1 MVMYGP
7 SITEAKQVK
16 GQEYERFSQTRDA
29 SGNKKVSS
37 NLTDG
42 EKYATNST
50 GKGGVLDSV
59 AQNHIQEL
67 DIEKEKA
74 ILESDDIITAYK
86 LYIEG
91 EFEKAADFWQ
101 SLKRESQ
108 LEKRMAEDF
117 NALKF
122 AIGVDDDLAK
132 KLIVDEYYGN
142 KHIPQDASDEEK
154 AKIIKNILRMRL
166 NYVNKITSL
175 MSTMLRKNYKILGL
189 SEEQAKIYINSLS
202 SGTNDSVKAAGDILK
217 LIKSNGDKF
226 LTNNGQSVD
235 LSSLGFGVI
244 LGPTAGYELGFAGT
258 DMTNEDAMLNL
269 VQTAMRYDVVVV
281 AHGGSEKNFVD
292 DKRASRALP
301 TIRDAM
307 TYVLE
312 NKDKYVKMIRK
323 MDQEEAKYVTML
335 SNEAA
340 MSCIPQNSQAKMT
353 AYITKEL
360 LKINTIGMLRSKDE
374 KQLMKEYVSS
384 ALKAVNKFFDYD
396 LLKEAVH
403 AKVNDKEEIAKFHK
417 YMGSRKNIIELIG
430 KWHWA
435 HQFLSSFYQT
445 QTSVAKGK
453 AVDFWYCQPTRT
465 LKAGPFDDVNDLVRE
480 LIKEGYKKIFIK
492 DCNPGG
498 HKLADDIMNTKGI
511 LINHSDFSNYVE
523 SSIIDSNDE
532 DFRVI
537 KEAEE
542 SLMEFAE
549 SYEINYNDDEYLT
562 ECCNWYLENSDL
574 IHEGKIFDNIKEYF
588 KKVVGAIIGFFKAIY
603 RLIKKALLKL
613 KELFFGTKEEPKDAK
628 VEFQKP
634 IKTKLIDVDSKKLVE
649 ITSNNREGLNKQG
662 SAMCAKMVNKIKEF
676 NQKQQSSL
684 NKIEREINE
693 LSRQEVLNKES
704 SVFDFMDSFLLEEG
718 DLLANLELLRE
729 FEDANG
735 PVADDEEEPS
745 DFSMDDDAGEAAPAA
760 ETTPEEAPAEEAPA
774 EEDGP
779 EDFSMDDEGETEGE
793 TENPE
798 TEEEPDDTPEDED
811 YEIPDEEGAEEN
823 PEGEEGDD
831 APEDEEF
838 SMDDDGEGAEGEE
851 SSTDDA
857 GDDSMGDDTQSDDNI
872 DPRLKDLE
880 SVVFD
885 SLSDKEKELKIKE
898 LKELY
903 ITVYK
908 KCGTISELLT
918 DIKRD
923 EETIQIVEYISNTLI
938 DLKQYVNDYIN
949 DIFDSKTYV
958 ENLAQLQKYIMIFN
972 AINTVLAQIKQE
984 NAE

>member
-7 SITEAKQVK
+7 TLEAKQVK

-29 SGNKKVSS
+29 SGNKKVASD
-37 NLTDG
+37 LTDG
-42 EKYATNST
+42 QKYATNST

-59 AQNHIQEL
+59 AQNHIQDL

-108 LEKRMAEDF
+108 LEKRMAEDY

-122 AIGVDDDLAK
+122 AIGVDDNLAK
-132 KLIVDEYYGN
+132 KLIIDEYYGN
-142 KHIPQDASDEEK
+142 KYISQDASDEEK

-175 MSTMLRKNYKILGL
+175 MSTMLRKNYKVLGL
-189 SEEQAKIYINSLS
+189 SEEQAKIYIDSLS
-202 SGTNDSVKAAGDILK
+202 SGTNYSVKAAGDILK

-307 TYVLE
+307 SYVLE

-323 MDQEEAKYVTML
+323 MDEEEAKYVTML
-335 SNEAA
+335 SNEAG
-340 MSCIPQNSQAKMT
+340 MSCIPQNSQVKIT

-403 AKVNDKEEIAKFHK
+403 TKVNDKEELTKFNK

-523 SSIIDSNDE
+523 SSIIDSTDE

-549 SYEINYNDDEYLT
+549 SYDINYNDDEYLT
-562 ECCNWYLENSDL
+562 ECCNWYLENREL
-574 IHEGKIFDNIKEYF
+574 INEGKIFDNIKEYF
-588 KKVVGAIIGFFKAIY
+588 KRVVGAIIGFFKAIY

-628 VEFQKP
+628 AEFQKP
-634 IKTKLIDVDSKKLVE
+634 IKTKLIDVKSQKIVE
-649 ITSNNREGLNKQG
+649 ITSKNREELNKEA
-662 SAMCAKMVNKIKEF
+662 SEMCSKLSHEIKEF
-676 NQKQQSSL
+676 NQKQQRSL

-704 SVFDFMDSFLLEEG
+704 TVFDLMDSFFLEEG

-745 DFSMDDDAGEAAPAA
+745 DFSMGDDAGEAAPAA
-760 ETTPEEAPAEEAPA
+760 ETTPEEAPAEDA
-774 EEDGP
+774 P
-779 EDFSMDDEGETEGE
+779 EDEEFSMDDEGEQPPE
-793 TENPE
+793 ENPE
-798 TEEEPDDTPEDED
+798 TQEEPDDAPEDED
-811 YEIPDEEGAEEN
+811 YEIPDEEVTEEN
-823 PEGEEGDD
+823 PEGEAPAED

-838 SMDDDGEGAEGEE
+838 SMDDAGEGTEGGEG
-851 SSTDDA
+851 TDDTA
-857 GDDSMGDDTQSDDNI
+857 GDSMGDDTPSDDNI

-880 SVVFD
+880 AVVFD
-885 SLSDKEKELKIKE
+885 NLSDKEKELKIKD
-898 LKELY
+898 LKELF

-972 AINTVLAQIKQE
+972 AINKVFDQIKRE
-984 NAE
+984 KSE

>member
-7 SITEAKQVK
+7 TLEAKQVK

-37 NLTDG
+37 DLTDG
-42 EKYATNST
+42 QKYATNST

-59 AQNHIQEL
+59 AQNHIQDL

-108 LEKRMAEDF
+108 LEKRMAEDY
-117 NALKF
+117 NALKVS
-122 AIGVDDDLAK
+122 IGVGDDLAK
-132 KLIVDEYYGN
+132 KLIIDEYYGN

-175 MSTMLRKNYKILGL
+175 MSTMLRKNYKVLGL
-189 SEEQAKIYINSLS
+189 SEEQAKIYIDSLS

-244 LGPTAGYELGFAGT
+244 LGPSAGYELGFAGT

-292 DKRASRALP
+292 DKRASLALP
-301 TIRDAM
+301 AIRQAM

-312 NKDKYVKMIRK
+312 NKDKYVKMLRK
-323 MDQEEAKYVTML
+323 LDEDEKIHVSQLAN
-335 SNEAA
+335 SAA
-340 MSCIPQNSQAKMT
+340 MVCIPQSAQSKTA

-360 LKINTIGMLRSKDE
+360 LKINTIGMLRSKGNDN
-374 KQLMKEYVSS
+374 LSKEYISS
-384 ALKAVNKFFDYD
+384 ALKGVNKFFDYD
-396 LLKEAVH
+396 LLKEEIDS
-403 AKVNDKEEIAKFHK
+403 KIDDEEEAAKFHK
-417 YMGSRKNIIELIG
+417 LLMSRKNIIELIA
-430 KWHWA
+430 KWNYA

-445 QTSVAKGK
+445 QTSAAKGK
-453 AVDFWYCQPTRT
+453 SVDFWYCQPTRT
-465 LKAGPFDDVNDLVRE
+465 LNAGPFDEVNELVRQ

-498 HKLADDIMNTKGI
+498 HKLADDIMNTKGV

-542 SLMEFAE
+542 SLIEFAE
-549 SYEINYNDDEYLT
+549 SYDINYNDDEYLT
-562 ECCNWYLENSDL
+562 ECCNWYLENREL
-574 IHEGKIFDNIKEYF
+574 INEGKIFDNIKEYF
-588 KKVVGAIIGFFKAIY
+588 KRVVGAIIGFFKAIY

-613 KELFFGTKEEPKDAK
+613 KELFFGTKDKPKDAK
-628 VEFQKP
+628 AEFQKP
-634 IKTKLIDVDSKKLVE
+634 IKTKLIDVKSQKVVE
-649 ITSNNREGLNKQG
+649 ITSKSREELNKEG
-662 SAMCAKMVNKIKEF
+662 SEMCSEFSHQIKEF
-676 NQKQQSSL
+676 NQKQQRSL
-684 NKIEREINE
+684 NKIEKEINE
-693 LSRQEVLNKES
+693 LSRQEILNKES
-704 SVFDFMDSFLLEEG
+704 TIFNFMDSFFLEDG
-718 DLLANLELLRE
+718 DLLDNLELLRE

-760 ETTPEEAPAEEAPA
+760 ETTPEEAPAEEDPA
-774 EEDGP
+774 ADEPADDAP
-779 EDFSMDDEGETEGE
+779 EDEEFSMDDEGEAEGE

-798 TEEEPDDTPEDED
+798 GEEEPDDTPEDED
-811 YEIPDEEGAEEN
+811 YEIPDDEEGAEEN
-823 PEGEEGDD
+823 PEGEEPDD
-831 APEDEEF
+831 TQEDEEF
-838 SMDDDGEGAEGEE
+838 SMDDAGDDTEGEE
-851 SSTDDA
+851 PTDDT
-857 GDDSMGDDTQSDDNI
+857 GDDSMGDDTSSDDHI

-880 SVVFD
+880 AVVFD
-885 SLSDKEKELKIKE
+885 NLSEKEKELKIRD

-903 ITVYK
+903 ITIYK
-908 KCGTISELLT
+908 KCGTISQLLA
-918 DIKRD
+918 DVKRD
-923 EETIQIVEYISNTLI
+923 EEQFKL
-938 DLKQYVNDYIN
+938 
-949 DIFDSKTYV
+949 
-958 ENLAQLQKYIMIFN
+958 
-972 AINTVLAQIKQE
+972 
-984 NAE
+984 